1 MERCYKEKV
10 LTCLWRSRLARGTPQ
25 GRDVQKENLP
35 GWQSALK
42 WVLREVQPGSTPPGH
57 TAELPSPVLPG
68 LTGSFP
74 QVLNQWFRPW
84 LNSYHMC
91 GYYNST
97 LSAVRR
103 CVKMQRFCCFTGC
116 HCKVHACGFGEWQE
130 LRIWCIALTFELGL
144 CDGVAVSSAH
154 LDQHWVMVLPCLTS
168 QSSDESSLLLPAHP
182 SHSGCSICYLFG
194 WRLEGKPQCISVLRG
209 SLSGQWHFLPSLLI
223 LHDAFMARTS
233 GELPIVVCDKVINAR
248 MTEECWCWRYVALN
262 VIGSLELEGTF
273 KGYLVQLPCH
283 SQGHLRFDQVPRT
296 WSSLTLKFL
305 HWRKDKNPL
314 SFQKSGAGCT
324 STPCMFLCRCCQI
337 PFFTKLSQP
346 IWDIWL

>member
-1 MERCYKEKV
+1 MLQELIGNTSVTYLEYFLILNFISVSTEQMKGIFSFVTLHRNMGI
-10 LTCLWRSRLARGTPQ
+10 LWIWLSLQMLFGNMCTSYQSLQRSRTF
-25 GRDVQKENLP
+25 
-35 GWQSALK
+35 LK
-42 WVLREVQPGSTPPGH
+42 DWTK
-57 TAELPSPVLPG
+57 
-68 LTGSFP
+68 F
-74 QVLNQWFRPW
+74 
-84 LNSYHMC
+84 
-91 GYYNST
+91 
-97 LSAVRR
+97 
-103 CVKMQRFCCFTGC
+103 
-116 HCKVHACGFGEWQE
+116 
-130 LRIWCIALTFELGL
+130 
-144 CDGVAVSSAH
+144 
-154 LDQHWVMVLPCLTS
+154 
-168 QSSDESSLLLPAHP
+168 
-182 SHSGCSICYLFG
+182 

-223 LHDAFMARTS
+223 LHDVFMARTS